1 MVMIPK
7 PTPAY
12 RSRGF
17 LDFAVHTMRDCCVC
31 GDRALEAHHYGPK
44 GMGQK
49 GSDLILAPLCRK
61 CHTRLQGK
69 RALAF
74 ERSGDLETYVALLE
88 ANRDLLAGYV
98 AQLETKDSGRMVSTF
113 LD

>member
-1 MVMIPK
+1 MILK

-17 LDFAVHTMRDCCVC
+17 LAWAKREARLCAAC
-31 GDRALEAHHYGPK
+31 GGPAEELHH
-44 GMGQK
+44 MGSHGLSQK
-49 GSDLILAPLCRK
+49 GSDLVIVPLCRK

-74 ERSGDLETYVALLE
+74 RRSGDLETYVALLE
-88 ANRDLLAGYV
+88 ANCDLLAGYV
-98 AQLETKDSGRMVSTF
+98 AYLETKDSGRMVDSF
-113 LD
+113 LS